1 MLKGLAI
8 VGVMVQHAFS
18 PRFLHDSWDT
28 LWAGQAVPI
37 FFILMGLNATRS
49 MDKGG
54 AGSLRELYTR
64 RYLTSRLQR
73 LVVPLLFIWV
83 VALIVAVIVGEV
95 HIGPLVVVGVLP
107 LASAP
112 GNYFVTIVLEFAVLF
127 PAVYWC
133 WRRAPVATTVVLVL
147 ADIGFELLAPH
158 VHVLTSAG
166 TANGY
171 LYEAAIFKYLA
182 AIAAGMWLTRLTVT
196 PRLLAPLCALAA
208 ASFAYLIVLHQ
219 SPTHFGWLIPSFSA
233 STNFLSVF
241 YAVLLTYAGLRWLTP
256 RSWRGAYGLLER
268 LGQASYHIF
277 LLQIVWFGAITDRS
291 AVAAIFGIAACCL
304 LGHAF
309 FVAMERRRPSPGAGW
324 RARTRSAR
332 A

>member
-1 MLKGLAI
+1 
-8 VGVMVQHAFS
+8 MVQHAFS
-18 PRFLHDSWDT
+18 PQFLHDSWDI

-54 AGSLRELYTR
+54 ADSLSELYTR

-73 LVVPLLFIWV
+73 LVVPLLVTWV
-83 VALIVAVIVGEV
+83 VALIVAAIVGEV
-95 HIGPLVVVGVLP
+95 HIGPLVLVGVLP
-107 LASAP
+107 LSSAP

-133 WRRAPVATTVVLVL
+133 WRRAPLATTVVLIL
-147 ADIGFELLAPH
+147 ADIGFELIAPH
-158 VHVLTSAG
+158 VHALTPAG

-171 LYEAAIFKYLA
+171 LYEAGIFKYLA
-182 AIAAGMWLTRLTVT
+182 AIAAGMWLTRVT
-196 PRLLAPLCALAA
+196 ITPLLFRALSVLAVG
-208 ASFAYLIVLHQ
+208 SFAYLVVLHQ
-219 SPTHFGWLIPSFSA
+219 SPTHFGWLIPSFSR

-241 YAVLLTYAGLRWLTP
+241 YAIWLTYAGLRWLTP
-256 RSWRGAYGLLER
+256 RAWHGAYGVLER

-277 LLQIVWFGAITDRS
+277 LLQIVWFGAITNRS
-291 AVAAIFGIAACCL
+291 GVVAILGIVVCCL

-309 FVAMERRRPSPGAGW
+309 FVAMEGRRPPA
-324 RARTRSAR
+324 ARGRSGR
-332 A
+332 PPRRPERRPV